1 MENEYRLKS
10 PEERQAALEEA
21 LKRVRPHVM
30 GQNEP
35 VGRRLEQFANRQVDD
50 HSKDENAAKRDTKPM
65 SLSEMAKKGAELEK
79 KAEKAGIDL
88 STPGLS
94 KDIEEK
100 QKAKEKEKEK
110 EKEKDKDKE
119 KEKEL
124 TPEKQEQKM
133 KEMFSKVKLP
143 SGMEI
148 HQEGPSW
155 VLVSQD
161 GKQRTDVTD
170 VMNTIDKFNRNVDAA
185 NEENRMQNDAQS
197 SAEKAVDASQKDA
210 MQNGGLGIDSNSDK
224 VAMVSEALPMVK
236 DMDGAQV
243 FNPEDIQK
251 VAETALAASD
261 EQMMLERLKDP
272 KALEQMRK
280 REKDNNEKAD
290 REAAKLKA
298 YQAYQFAHSY
308 SRGGREPSSR

>member
-10 PEERQAALEEA
+10 PEERQAASEEA
-21 LKRVRPHVM
+21 LERVRPHVM

-79 KAEKAGIDL
+79 KAEKAGIEL
-88 STPGLS
+88 GKPGLS

-100 QKAKEKEKEK
+100 QKAKEQEKNKEKEK
-110 EKEKDKDKE
+110 EKEKDKE
-119 KEKEL
+119 KEM

-224 VAMVSEALPMVK
+224 VAMVSEMVK